1 MNFKLISIEKKTQ
14 NKHEY
19 HAEYSLNEQVKTAT
33 LIEDYNVKEEKAEYK
48 VILNEKISNGEFE
61 EFVKNFIILAFQ
73 EQL

>member
-1 MNFKLISIEKKTQ
+1 MRFKLISIEKPTP

-33 LIEDYNVKEEKAEYK
+33 LIQGYNVKEEKAEYK
-48 VILNEKISNGEFE
+48 VILDEKISNGELE